1 MRARPFAGILGVG
14 TGMGKSCYGLVRA
27 GWPDLLGGD
36 ITGNTTI
43 RGLLVRFPLWLASLP
58 VTISLCAA
66 KADVHE

>member
-1 MRARPFAGILGVG
+1 
-14 TGMGKSCYGLVRA
+14 MGKSCYGLVRA